1 MHGANMKIST
11 RVFKVRSTRL
21 DVSRDVFWKIACV
34 FCKMILE
41 MQVTRLIY
49 DVNNLETKTKTED
62 KAQTHYECTGARFSS
77 QTNLCEICFG

>member
-1 MHGANMKIST
+1 
-11 RVFKVRSTRL
+11 
-21 DVSRDVFWKIACV
+21 
-34 FCKMILE
+34 MILE